1 MIKLYYIA
9 RRVDF
14 KRRKGA
20 NLRFIFLLKS
30 LLDHVPHYSKDIPTF
45 LDWWLYTGMLSWYI
59 MRVEYYFIIIRLRS
73 IHYWISLSCEW
84 ETHRLLYMYRYDFS
98 GLKIHFLYYMSN
110 EYKRKLDL
118 CVRQES
124 LAVET
129 RVEDL

>member
-1 MIKLYYIA
+1 MIELYYIA

-20 NLRFIFLLKS
+20 NLSFIFLLKS

-45 LDWWLYTGMLSWYI
+45 LDWWLYMLSSHI
-59 MRVEYYFIIIRLRS
+59 MWVEYYFIIIRLRS
-73 IHYWISLSCEW
+73 IHYWISLSFEW
-84 ETHRLLYMYRYDFS
+84 EAQIVLYMYSYDFS

-129 RVEDL
+129 HVEDL

>member
-45 LDWWLYTGMLSWYI
+45 LDWWLHMLSWHI
-59 MRVEYYFIIIRLRS
+59 MWVEYYFIIIRLRS
-73 IHYWISLSCEW
+73 IHYWISLSFEW
-84 ETHRLLYMYRYDFS
+84 EAQIVLYMYSYDFS
-98 GLKIHFLYYMSN
+98 SLKIHFLYYMSN

>member
-45 LDWWLYTGMLSWYI
+45 LDWWLHLLSWHI
-59 MRVEYYFIIIRLRS
+59 MWVEYYFIIIRLRS
-73 IHYWISLSCEW
+73 IHYWISLSFEW
-84 ETHRLLYMYRYDFS
+84 EAQIVLYMYSYDFS

>member
-45 LDWWLYTGMLSWYI
+45 LDWWLHMLSWHI
-59 MRVEYYFIIIRLRS
+59 MWVEYYFIIIRLRS
-73 IHYWISLSCEW
+73 IHYWISLSFEW
-84 ETHRLLYMYRYDFS
+84 EAQIVLYMYSYDFS

-129 RVEDL
+129 HVEDL